1 MTSQTDHPISRRSA
15 LAVPDDASPVLS
27 RRTALAGIGAGGLG
41 VALAATARHSNA
53 QDAATDLAN
62 HPLTGTWLAM
72 ANPPLPE
79 NPQIPVPSLFA
90 ADGSVLLDFPVV
102 DIGPQGMQ
110 FQSAYVGVWEA
121 YDDRRGHFTAT
132 QSISAPDGT
141 LVGTVTVDG
150 HPLVSEDGLTFIDD
164 GSLVTV
170 TIRDAAGAVVTV
182 VPPGTPGRPVTAVRM
197 SVGSP
202 GFPETTPEA
211 GTPTT

>member
-1 MTSQTDHPISRRSA
+1 MTSQSDHPVSRRSA
-15 LAVPDDASPVLS
+15 FPGLDDAPPVLS

-41 VALAATARHSNA
+41 VALAATARTSNA

-62 HPLTGTWLAM
+62 HPLTGTWMAM
-72 ANPPLPE
+72 ANPALPD
-79 NPQIPVPSLFA
+79 NPQVPVPSLFG
-90 ADGSVLLDFPVV
+90 ADGTVLLNFPIV

-121 YDDRRGHFTAT
+121 YDAHRGHFTAT
-132 QSISAPDGT
+132 QTISAPDGT

-150 HPLVSEDGLTFIDD
+150 HPLVSDDGLTFIDD

-182 VPPGTPGRPVTAVRM
+182 VPPGTPGRPVTGVRM
-197 SVGSP
+197 NVGLP
-202 GFPETTPEA
+202 GFPDATPGA